1 MKLQNTYAR
10 KANVQLS
17 NLASDI
23 EKFAETY
30 DFSQNETRISDLLTR
45 GFVEEVIEYLASFG
59 LDSRKIK
66 NQADRLAQRV
76 LEVYYG

>member
-17 NLASDI
+17 NLARDI

-30 DFSQNETRISDLLTR
+30 DFSQNETRISDLLIR
-45 GFVEEVIEYLASFG
+45 GFVEEIIEYLASFG